1 MTFPADPSKLRELD
15 DIDVLRLPYLA
26 VAEARRRGLV
36 TTWDLP
42 SGGYAEALALAVFGG
57 TAWGAAGIGHDLTD
71 PLGRRVEV
79 KAVAAGHSTSPAHPA
94 NFDALCLVR
103 LDPENLNVRYAVLMP
118 TDVAVE
124 LGRPHA
130 RGGISLRATNGLPS
144 VRESRTSPTCSV
156 QQSRGPAPTAGL
168 PLRRNRP
175 KRPNPC
181 LKSFG
186 RISGSGTT
194 AAPRLCRGSFGSPRL
209 SQVSAPADPANRPI
223 RRACRLHSQPLDGHD
238 DALPDLRPCRQEIR

>member
-1 MTFPADPSKLRELD
+1 MTVPFDPSKLSELD

-71 PLGRRVEV
+71 PVGRRVEV

-103 LDPENLNVRYAVLMP
+103 LEPENLDVRYAVLMP

-130 RGGISLRATNGLPS
+130 RGGISVRATKGLPQRS
-144 VRESRTSPTCSV
+144 GVEDLTDVFRAAAARACPDCGASFTTDSPETAEPLLEVVRAH
-156 QQSRGPAPTAGL
+156 Q
-168 PLRRNRP
+168 
-175 KRPNPC
+175 
-181 LKSFG
+181 
-186 RISGSGTT
+186 RIWHGSGTEV
-194 AAPRLCRGSFGSPRL
+194 L
-209 SQVSAPADPANRPI
+209 
-223 RRACRLHSQPLDGHD
+223 
-238 DALPDLRPCRQEIR
+238 

>member
-1 MTFPADPSKLRELD
+1 MTFPFDPSKLSELD

-71 PLGRRVEV
+71 PVGRRVEV

-103 LDPENLNVRYAVLMP
+103 LDPENLDVRYAVLMP

-130 RGGISLRATNGLPS
+130 RGGISVRATNGLPQRS
-144 VRESRTSPTCSV
+144 GVEDLTDVFRAAATRACPDCGASFATDSPEAAEPLLEVVRAH
-156 QQSRGPAPTAGL
+156 Q
-168 PLRRNRP
+168 
-175 KRPNPC
+175 
-181 LKSFG
+181 
-186 RISGSGTT
+186 RIWHDSGTEV
-194 AAPRLCRGSFGSPRL
+194 L
-209 SQVSAPADPANRPI
+209 
-223 RRACRLHSQPLDGHD
+223 
-238 DALPDLRPCRQEIR
+238 